1 MFAGEFAGQIH
12 MCFDYE
18 LLWVNPMLTVY
29 LLDSGDRWICWYKGK
44 MPQETSGN
52 HGLNIGNIRKP
63 WFQHVLTMVSTILP
77 IKSRKIQE
85 SLELFR
91 RADEVVSS
99 FFCSARDGR
108 WGWCTQ
114 KVEMFMVRKCWESL
128 VNSIRSYK
136 SHMENSKSAVLQ
148 SIRSTAFRSTPWCF
162 IWRRKWCGSGK
173 GKMKGCTQPIM
184 AISRSKTM
192 ELPSTW
198 VSHIV
203 PW

>member
-1 MFAGEFAGQIH
+1 MFAGEFGGQIH
-12 MCFDYE
+12 MCFAYE

-29 LLDSGDRWICWYKGK
+29 PPEIYQVIIGFVDIRENA
-44 MPQETSGN
+44 QETSEN

-128 VNSIRSYK
+128 VDSIRSY
-136 SHMENSKSAVLQ
+136 
-148 SIRSTAFRSTPWCF
+148 
-162 IWRRKWCGSGK
+162 
-173 GKMKGCTQPIM
+173 
-184 AISRSKTM
+184 
-192 ELPSTW
+192 
-198 VSHIV
+198 
-203 PW
+203 